1 MDVVG
6 RDRIDRGLSVSSSR
20 NWAFAFTPLIVLV
33 IALLI
38 ALPSLLSLLLC
49 AILVVA
55 CIETV
60 VQRRRSVVRDMNSAL
75 QAVCHKEGGIEKVAL
90 AFSRGGPLR
99 SPSYEYA
106 RRMMLGENPVD
117 AAVASRI
124 PLQLGTAVAME
135 SPRGI
140 DPPPSRV
147 AEDTDF
153 LDRDTSSMPV
163 YAQLI
168 YLVGTAAV
176 ACLVLSFVGV
186 MVVPTFEQMWYEFGV
201 DMQYEWLLSR
211 TPSVLILAFVVFTV
225 LIAIP
230 ILNSGRI
237 FGLQLRWLPVL
248 PAVARRKAEMLRGFA
263 DAVDSGWPLGRALA
277 VGHTI
282 ALRYDQRRRLEVA
295 MQMIE
300 QGQPTHAALVRGGWI
315 SAQQEQWFDG
325 ASPRRTA
332 DLMRVI
338 ADQCMRDAA
347 TNVQWLMSIFFP
359 AVVIMIGMATLAYAF
374 GFFAALMGLFVG
386 LS

>member
-1 MDVVG
+1 M
-6 RDRIDRGLSVSSSR
+6 SSSR
-20 NWAFAFTPLIVLV
+20 LRAYALVPLIVLV

-38 ALPSLLSLLLC
+38 AVPSLLSLLLC

-55 CIETV
+55 CIEML
-60 VQRRRSVVRDMNSAL
+60 VQRRRTVVRDMNSAL

-99 SPSYEYA
+99 GPSYEYA
-106 RRMMLGENPVD
+106 RRMMSGENPVD

-135 SPRGI
+135 SPRNV
-140 DPPPSRV
+140 DTLLSRV
-147 AEDTDF
+147 TADDDY
-153 LDRDTSSMPV
+153 LDRDTASMPV

-168 YLVGTAAV
+168 YLVGTAVV

-201 DMQYEWLLSR
+201 DMRYEWLLSR

-225 LIAIP
+225 VIAVP
-230 ILNSGRI
+230 ILSSGRI
-237 FGLQLRWLPVL
+237 FGLQLPWLPVL
-248 PAVARRKAEMLRGFA
+248 PSAARRKAEMLRGFA
-263 DAVDSGWPLGRALA
+263 DAVDSGWPIGRALA

-282 ALRYDQRRRLEVA
+282 SLRYHQRRRLEVA

-300 QGQPTHAALVRGGWI
+300 QGQPTHSALVGGGWI
-315 SAQQEQWFDG
+315 TAQQEQWFDG

-338 ADQCMRDAA
+338 ADQCIRDAA
-347 TNVQWLMSIFFP
+347 ANVQWLMSIFFP